1 MRSAAAALSCSAIFI
16 GFVLGAEAEQIADR
30 ISELG
35 AVQGVEMELADAA
48 GIKLAAKLGRDGGGD
63 ELARGGKVVEA
74 FEQAIH
80 PGRDGR
86 AAARREAPRLGDVRD
101 GKDAGD

>member
-1 MRSAAAALSCSAIFI
+1 MRSAAAALSCSAMLTGLF
-16 GFVLGAEAEQIADR
+16 LGTKAEQMADR

-48 GIKLAAKLGRDGGGD
+48 GIKLAAKLGSDGGGD
-63 ELARGGKVVEA
+63 ELARGGEIVEP
-74 FEQAIH
+74 FEQAVH

-86 AAARREAPRLGDVRD
+86 AAARREAPGLGDVGD
-101 GKDAGD
+101 GEDA